1 MNVSIKKLQGVRFS
15 VAVANIPRRCNY
27 KAHEIIVYRTF
38 ISNVKILLH
47 SKFIVAIMILL
58 FETAYISILT
68 TLHTYITNKTRYVNN
83 TETKLKIGV
92 DHDGNSYSGDSN
104 VNLSMFIIIRTYWII
119 LTDCTPATTNSY
131 KGL

>member
-83 TETKLKIGV
+83 TKTKLKIGI

-104 VNLSMFIIIRTYWII
+104 VNLSMFIIIRTY
-119 LTDCTPATTNSY
+119 
-131 KGL
+131 